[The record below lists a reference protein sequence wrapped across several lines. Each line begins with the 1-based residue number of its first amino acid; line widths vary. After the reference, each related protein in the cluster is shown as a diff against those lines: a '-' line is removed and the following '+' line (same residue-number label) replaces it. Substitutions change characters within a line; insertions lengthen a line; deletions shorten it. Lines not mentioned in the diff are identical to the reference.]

1 MLYPQ
6 PIMLKT
12 VSAGG
17 QLMLGRQYSGRR
29 FEVED
34 LASGE
39 LVLHSV
45 RTVCEKVVPRL
56 DRSAGDP
63 AFQIA
68 LVDQVILPS
77 REQRN
82 SRTG

>member
-1 MLYPQ
+1 
-6 PIMLKT
+6 MLKT

-17 QLMLGRQYSGRR
+17 QLMLGKQYSGRR

-39 LVLHSV
+39 LVLHPV
-45 RTVCEKVVPRL
+45 RTVCEQVVPHL

-63 AFQIA
+63 AFQI
-68 LVDQVILPS
+68 VDVAHVALPS
-77 REQRN
+77 RELRN
-82 SRTG
+82 ARV